1 METYPRQTIR
11 LSKTLNPSS
20 KYSKTPKATSLRT
33 ISIEKM
39 QLKITL
45 LISRTCKSKSSFS
58 KMYAKLYPC
67 ECYWL
72 IMMLQRQAK
81 GIEENTNSYS
91 LQEDAVKNHSSHI
104 FSDSCKSPLS
114 FSSSIKYEP
123 II

>member
-1 METYPRQTIR
+1 
-11 LSKTLNPSS
+11 
-20 KYSKTPKATSLRT
+20 
-33 ISIEKM
+33 M

-45 LISRTCKSKSSFS
+45 LISRTCISRYSFS
-58 KMYAKLYPC
+58 DIDAKIYPC

-104 FSDSCKSPLS
+104 FSNSCKSPLS
-114 FSSSIKYEP
+114 FFSSIKYKP
-123 II
+123 IVFTMLIIGGCKMFYFSIGLFGVGDIIFILSKSFLCFGN